1 MDVLKDTIKDTYDK
15 LASTYKENLD
25 VANPYNSYYER
36 PAMMEMVPKK
46 LEGKSILDAGC
57 AAGWYT
63 SQFVER
69 GANVTA
75 IDVSYEMVKAA
86 KESMGEKATFLCHD
100 LQEVLPFEDHTF
112 DVIVSSL
119 TLHYLE
125 NWNQVFQEFR
135 RVLKPG
141 GEFIYSIHHPF
152 MDFTKFTCKN
162 YFEKQLL
169 LDTWVKPNITI
180 EVEFFRRSLQDVI
193 NETTNYFML
202 EKMVEPRPVEKMKEV
217 NEKSYYYLNT
227 NPHFLIVKAVNK

>member
-1 MDVLKDTIKDTYDK
+1 MKDSIKDTYDK

-25 VANPYNSYYER
+25 FANPYNSYYER
-36 PAMMEMVPKK
+36 PAMMELIPKE
-46 LEGKSILDAGC
+46 LEGKKILDAGC

-63 SQFVER
+63 SQFIGR

-75 IDVSYEMVKAA
+75 IDVSPEMVKAA
-86 KESMGEKATFLCHD
+86 KENIGEEATFLCHD
-100 LQEVLPFEDHTF
+100 LQETLPFENNTY

-141 GEFIYSIHHPF
+141 GELIYSIHHPF
-152 MDFTKFTCKN
+152 MDFTKFPCKN

-169 LDTWVKPNITI
+169 IDTWVKPNITI
-180 EVEFFRRSLQDVI
+180 EVKFFRRSLQDI
-193 NETTNYFML
+193 LNETTNYFVL
-202 EKMVEPRPVEKMKEV
+202 EEIVEPKASEKMKEV
-217 NEKSYYYLNT
+217 DEKSYYYLNT
-227 NPHFLIVKAVNK
+227 NPHFLIIKATNK

>member
-1 MDVLKDTIKDTYDK
+1 MLKDTIKDTYDK

-36 PAMMEMVPKK
+36 PAMIEMIPKK
-46 LEGKSILDAGC
+46 LEGKSVLDAGC

-63 SQFVER
+63 SQFVES

-75 IDVSYEMVKAA
+75 IDVSSEMVKAA
-86 KESMGEKATFLCHD
+86 KESRGDKATLLCHD
-100 LQEVLPFEDHTF
+100 LQEILPFEDHTF

-180 EVEFFRRSLQDVI
+180 EVEF
-193 NETTNYFML
+193 L
-202 EKMVEPRPVEKMKEV
+202 EGHFKTLLMKQQIILCW
-217 NEKSYYYLNT
+217 K
-227 NPHFLIVKAVNK
+227 K

>member
-1 MDVLKDTIKDTYDK
+1 MKESIKDTYDK

-25 VANPYNSYYER
+25 FANPYNSYYER
-36 PAMMEMVPKK
+36 PAMMELIPKE
-46 LEGKSILDAGC
+46 LEGKKILDAGC

-63 SQFVER
+63 SQFIGR

-75 IDVSYEMVKAA
+75 IDVSPEMVKAA
-86 KESMGEKATFLCHD
+86 KENIGEEATFLCHD
-100 LQEVLPFEDHTF
+100 LQETLPFENNTY

-141 GEFIYSIHHPF
+141 GELIYSIHHPF
-152 MDFTKFTCKN
+152 MDFTKFPCKN

-169 LDTWVKPNITI
+169 IDTWVKPNITI
-180 EVEFFRRSLQDVI
+180 EVKFFRRSLQDI
-193 NETTNYFML
+193 LNETTNYFVL
-202 EKMVEPRPVEKMKEV
+202 EEIVEPKAIEKMKEV
-217 NEKSYYYLNT
+217 DEKSYYYLNT
-227 NPHFLIVKAVNK
+227 NPHFLIIKATNK

>member
-86 KESMGEKATFLCHD
+86 KESMGIKQRFF
-100 LQEVLPFEDHTF
+100 V
-112 DVIVSSL
+112 
-119 TLHYLE
+119 
-125 NWNQVFQEFR
+125 
-135 RVLKPG
+135 
-141 GEFIYSIHHPF
+141 
-152 MDFTKFTCKN
+152 MTCKK
-162 YFEKQLL
+162 YYRLKIILL
-169 LDTWVKPNITI
+169 
-180 EVEFFRRSLQDVI
+180 
-193 NETTNYFML
+193 M
-202 EKMVEPRPVEKMKEV
+202 
-217 NEKSYYYLNT
+217 
-227 NPHFLIVKAVNK
+227 

>member
-1 MDVLKDTIKDTYDK
+1 MKDSIKDTYDK

-25 VANPYNSYYER
+25 FANPYNSYYER
-36 PAMMEMVPKK
+36 PAMMELIPKE
-46 LEGKSILDAGC
+46 LEGKKILDAGC

-63 SQFVER
+63 SQFIKR

-75 IDVSYEMVKAA
+75 IDVSPEMVKAA
-86 KESMGEKATFLCHD
+86 KENIGEEATFLCHD
-100 LQEVLPFEDHTF
+100 LQETLPFEDNTY

-141 GEFIYSIHHPF
+141 GELIYSIHHPF
-152 MDFTKFTCKN
+152 MDFTKFPCKN

-169 LDTWVKPNITI
+169 IDTWVKPNITI
-180 EVEFFRRSLQDVI
+180 EVTFFRRSLQDI
-193 NETTNYFML
+193 LNETTNYFVL
-202 EKMVEPRPVEKMKEV
+202 EEIVEPKAIEKMKEV
-217 NEKSYYYLNT
+217 DEKSYYYLNT
-227 NPHFLIVKAVNK
+227 NPHFLIIKATNK

>member
-1 MDVLKDTIKDTYDK
+1 MKDSIKDTYDK

-25 VANPYNSYYER
+25 FANPYNSYYER
-36 PAMMEMVPKK
+36 PAMMELIPRE
-46 LEGKSILDAGC
+46 LEGKKILDAGC

-63 SQFVER
+63 SQFIGR

-75 IDVSYEMVKAA
+75 IDVSPEMVKAA
-86 KESMGEKATFLCHD
+86 KENIGEEATFLCHD
-100 LQEVLPFEDHTF
+100 LQETLPFEDNTY

-141 GEFIYSIHHPF
+141 GELIYSIHHPF
-152 MDFTKFTCKN
+152 MDFTKFPCKN

-169 LDTWVKPNITI
+169 IDTWVKPNITI
-180 EVEFFRRSLQDVI
+180 EVKFFRRSLQDI
-193 NETTNYFML
+193 LNETTNYFVL
-202 EKMVEPRPVEKMKEV
+202 EEIVEPKAIEKMKEV
-217 NEKSYYYLNT
+217 DEKSYYYLNT
-227 NPHFLIVKAVNK
+227 NPHFLIIKATNK

>member
-1 MDVLKDTIKDTYDK
+1 MKDSIKDTYDK

-25 VANPYNSYYER
+25 FANPYNSYYER
-36 PAMMEMVPKK
+36 PAMMELIPRE
-46 LEGKSILDAGC
+46 LEGKKILDAGC

-63 SQFVER
+63 SQFIGR

-75 IDVSYEMVKAA
+75 IDVSPEMVKAA
-86 KESMGEKATFLCHD
+86 KENIGEEATFLCHD
-100 LQEVLPFEDHTF
+100 LQETLPFEDNTY

-141 GEFIYSIHHPF
+141 GELIYSIHHPF
-152 MDFTKFTCKN
+152 MDFTKFPCEN

-169 LDTWVKPNITI
+169 IDTWVKPNITI
-180 EVEFFRRSLQDVI
+180 EVKFFRRSLQDI
-193 NETTNYFML
+193 LNETTNYFVL
-202 EKMVEPRPVEKMKEV
+202 EEIVEPKAIEKMKEV
-217 NEKSYYYLNT
+217 DEKSYYYLNM
-227 NPHFLIVKAVNK
+227 NPHFLIIKAINK

>member
-1 MDVLKDTIKDTYDK
+1 MLKDTIKDTYDK

-36 PAMMEMVPKK
+36 PAMMEMIPKR
-46 LEGKSILDAGC
+46 LEGKSVLDAGC

-63 SQFVER
+63 SQFVES

-75 IDVSYEMVKAA
+75 IDVSSEMVKAA
-86 KESMGEKATFLCHD
+86 KESMGDKATFLCHD
-100 LQEVLPFEDHTF
+100 LQEILPFEDHTF

-141 GEFIYSIHHPF
+141 GEFIYSVHHPF

-180 EVEFFRRSLQDVI
+180 EVEF
-193 NETTNYFML
+193 L
-202 EKMVEPRPVEKMKEV
+202 EGHFKTLLMKQQII
-217 NEKSYYYLNT
+217 LC
-227 NPHFLIVKAVNK
+227 

>member
-1 MDVLKDTIKDTYDK
+1 MYKVDVLKDTIKDTYDK

-86 KESMGEKATFLCHD
+86 KDSMGDKATFLCHD

-119 TLHYLE
+119 TLHYLQ

-152 MDFTKFTCKN
+152 MDFTKFTCKIILKNN
-162 YFEKQLL
+162 Y
-169 LDTWVKPNITI
+169 
-180 EVEFFRRSLQDVI
+180 
-193 NETTNYFML
+193 
-202 EKMVEPRPVEKMKEV
+202 
-217 NEKSYYYLNT
+217 
-227 NPHFLIVKAVNK
+227 